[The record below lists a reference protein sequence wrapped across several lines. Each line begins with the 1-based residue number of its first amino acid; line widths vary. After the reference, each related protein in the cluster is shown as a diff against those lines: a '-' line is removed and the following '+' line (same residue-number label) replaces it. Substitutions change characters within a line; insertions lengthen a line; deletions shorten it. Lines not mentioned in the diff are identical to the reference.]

1 MVGGASLLPSPCVHL
16 WSEGKAKA
24 RRRQSEEMG
33 EVFCYSFTEKG
44 NNQGATF
51 EKKSGTKTGPDD
63 NNNNNRDAYSIS
75 PSQEV

>member
-1 MVGGASLLPSPCVHL
+1 MGGASLLPSSCVHL
-16 WSEGKAKA
+16 WSEARAKA

-51 EKKSGTKTGPDD
+51 EKKREFGITLLITLLEKEKVITRNFVSL
-63 NNNNNRDAYSIS
+63 
-75 PSQEV
+75 

>member
-1 MVGGASLLPSPCVHL
+1 MVLPCCLLRVST
-16 WSEGKAKA
+16 SGAKA